1 MTRKIWWTDFLASDF
16 DNCDPMSTI
25 ALVPIAAIEQHGP
38 HLPVGTD
45 TIINQGLLD
54 ELIAATPE
62 TLDLRILPVQS
73 VGKSNE
79 HLFAK
84 GTVTKTAKT
93 LIDAWTEI
101 GDSVARAGIRKL
113 VFVNSHGGNVDIMG
127 IVARELRV
135 RHGMFVVK
143 TGWSFGY
150 PDGLIDQDE
159 QRHGIHGGD
168 VETSLVL
175 HFKPHLVDM
184 QRAENFTSVA
194 VADEENYRHLRPT
207 GMTSYAWIA
216 TDVQASG
223 AVGNAA
229 AATAEK
235 GRQIAAH
242 QVRGMLGL
250 LEEVQRYPLPTARS
264 DV

>member
-1 MTRKIWWTDFLASDF
+1 MARKIWWTDFLASDF
-16 DNCDPMSTI
+16 DDCDPMATI

-54 ELIAATPE
+54 ELIDATPK

-79 HLFAK
+79 HLFAT

-127 IVARELRV
+127 IVAR
-135 RHGMFVVK
+135 
-143 TGWSFGY
+143 
-150 PDGLIDQDE
+150 
-159 QRHGIHGGD
+159 
-168 VETSLVL
+168 
-175 HFKPHLVDM
+175 
-184 QRAENFTSVA
+184 
-194 VADEENYRHLRPT
+194 
-207 GMTSYAWIA
+207 
-216 TDVQASG
+216 
-223 AVGNAA
+223 
-229 AATAEK
+229 
-235 GRQIAAH
+235 
-242 QVRGMLGL
+242 
-250 LEEVQRYPLPTARS
+250 
-264 DV
+264 